1 MKVESPLF
9 LFKIPIF
16 GVVTII
22 HQWIHVPI
30 TRKRLK
36 CFFVKSVAGGEE
48 RSAGRFPE
56 QKSVVKV
63 SAVSKDA
70 KVDYSDYC
78 QI

>member
-36 CFFVKSVAGGEE
+36 CLFVKSIAGGEE
-48 RSAGRFPE
+48 RSVGRFPK
-56 QKSVVKV
+56 QKSVAKD
-63 SAVSKDA
+63 SAMSKDA
-70 KVDYSDYC
+70 
-78 QI
+78 